1 MPLVIIK
8 SDPRAREKPC
18 IRCGYSLRKVT
29 DANHCPECGLS
40 VWLSLN
46 QNDTLEMSNPEWLR
60 RIAIALLVM
69 AAANLVMLAAL
80 VPLTGHLVTLMQYRQ
95 AQHEA
100 WRAYDRYPDDPSKW
114 KQLFRPYPHP
124 DYARLRIAML
134 IGAAGFAAYHAGLV
148 ILASNE
154 GRYPDKLAASR
165 LGARVVAAVALVPL
179 FLIGLQSLK
188 EAPDFP
194 AWFTRLVA
202 AFSAAITWGIL
213 FELARRMPSKRLRRL
228 SGWMTL
234 IPFVSVLYSFIRN
247 SDWPPDVIPL
257 LYFPTAAALFVAFA
271 VHLRRNAN
279 TADKNWSAETAMT
292 R

>member
-29 DANHCPECGLS
+29 DTNHCPECGLS

-60 RIAIALLVM
+60 RMAGALLVM
-69 AAANLVMLAAL
+69 AAANLVILAAM
-80 VPLTGHLVTLMQYRQ
+80 VPLTKHLVRVMQYRQ
-95 AQHEA
+95 AQHDA
-100 WRAYDRYPDDPSKW
+100 WRAYERYPNDPSKW
-114 KQLFRPYPHP
+114 SQLFRPVPAPQYT
-124 DYARLRIAML
+124 RLRIAML
-134 IGAAGFAAYHAGLV
+134 AGAAGFAAYHIGLLF
-148 ILASNE
+148 LASNE
-154 GRYPDKLAASR
+154 GRYPDKLATTR
-165 LGARVVAAVALVPL
+165 LGARIVAAVAILPL
-179 FLIGLQSLK
+179 ILIGLQSLK
-188 EAPDFP
+188 EVPSFP

-202 AFSAAITWGIL
+202 AFSAAAAWGIL

-234 IPFVSVLYSFIRN
+234 IPFVSVFYSFIRN

-257 LYFPTAAALFVAFA
+257 LYLPTAAALFVAFA
-271 VHLRRNAN
+271 IHLRRNAN
-279 TADKNWSAETAMT
+279 TADKNWTAETAMT